1 MIRYTLTI
9 LLFLL
14 ASSGAVQAQTGG
26 QFCVR
31 AFEDRNGSG
40 TIDAGEPLL
49 TGGISADLLNA
60 ENVVVGSALLSESP
74 NRAQGVICFQFLAP
88 GQYSLI
94 ITSADYTPTTPNT
107 VTASITEGTL
117 PTVVEFGGQRIAVEP
132 AADSSQSGDV
142 ASSLTSL
149 VNLDRDSLPR
159 IVLSLLGTL
168 VVVAGMI
175 VMGAVIYLLFLR
187 RPQPQMAPAY
197 PTRAP
202 TTGGLKP
209 VPMEVLDGE
218 DDVT

>member
-1 MIRYTLTI
+1 MIRCTGI
-9 LLFLL
+9 LLTLLL
-14 ASSGAVQAQTGG
+14 ALGGAVHAQTGG

-31 AFEDRNGSG
+31 AFEDRNSSG

-107 VTASITEGTL
+107 VTASIVAGAQ
-117 PTVVEFGGQRIAVEP
+117 PTVVEFGGQRMALEP
-132 AADSSQSGDV
+132 AANATPAGDMV
-142 ASSLTSL
+142 SNLTSL
-149 VNLDRDSLPR
+149 ANLDRDSLPR
-159 IVLSLLGTL
+159 IVLSALGTL
-168 VVVAGMI
+168 VVVAGM
-175 VMGAVIYLLFLR
+175 VVLGAIIYLLFLR
-187 RPQPQMAPAY
+187 RPAQMAPAY
-197 PTRAP
+197 PSRPP

-209 VPMEVLDGE
+209 VPMEEIDA
-218 DDVT
+218 DDNVT